1 MEPMDVGG
9 IERQRYGVF
18 NFRPMADGL
27 VLPFAAQCTH
37 RAPGRGESARRL
49 SWVLGLTALVMCA
62 EAAGGLVAHSLALL
76 ADAGHML
83 ADVAAIALAL
93 FAARMAR
100 LPATPER
107 TFGYLRIE
115 ILAAL
120 ANGAVLFAIVVG
132 IAIEAV
138 SRLRHP
144 APVNAPVLLG
154 IATLGLGANVVAAR
168 ILHHGH
174 QHSLNQRA
182 VFLHVVGD
190 VLASLAAV
198 VAGGLILATGW
209 TPADPILSLAISLLV
224 LVSAGRVVRES
235 VDVLLETA
243 PAHIPLAAVHERL
256 ASVPGVSSV
265 HDLHVWTVTSG
276 VVAMSGHL
284 VVRDPAANQRV
295 LEEVQGRM
303 GAFGISHVTV
313 QVEREQVCD

>member
-1 MEPMDVGG
+1 
-9 IERQRYGVF
+9 
-18 NFRPMADGL
+18 MADGL
-27 VLPFAAQCTH
+27 ILPFAAQCTH
-37 RAPGRGESARRL
+37 RVPGRGESARRL

-132 IAIEAV
+132 IAIEALT
-138 SRLRHP
+138 RLRHP

-154 IATLGLGANVVAAR
+154 IAALGLGANVVAAR

-174 QHSLNQRA
+174 NHSLNQRA

-190 VLASLAAV
+190 LLGSLAAL
-198 VAGGLILATGW
+198 VAGVIILATGW
-209 TPADPILSLAISLLV
+209 TPADPVLSLAISLLV
-224 LVSAGRVVRES
+224 LVSAWRLVRES

-243 PAHIPLAAVHERL
+243 PAHIPLAAVHARL

-284 VVRDPAANQRV
+284 VVRDPGDHQRV
-295 LEEVQGRM
+295 LEQVQGRM
-303 GAFGISHVTV
+303 GEFGIGHVTV
-313 QVEREQVCD
+313 QVEQEQVCD

>member
-1 MEPMDVGG
+1 
-9 IERQRYGVF
+9 
-18 NFRPMADGL
+18 MADGL

-100 LPATPER
+100 RPATPER
-107 TFGYLRIE
+107 TFGYLRME

-144 APVNAPVLLG
+144 APVNATVLLG
-154 IATLGLGANVVAAR
+154 IATLGLGANLVAAR

-190 VLASLAAV
+190 LLGSLAAV
-198 VAGGLILATGW
+198 VAGVLILAIRW

-224 LVSAGRVVRES
+224 LVSAGRLVRES

-284 VVRDPAANQRV
+284 VVRDPGDHQRV
-295 LEEVQGRM
+295 LEQVQDRM
-303 GAFGISHVTV
+303 GEFGIGHVTV

>member
-1 MEPMDVGG
+1 
-9 IERQRYGVF
+9 
-18 NFRPMADGL
+18 MADGL

-62 EAAGGLVAHSLALL
+62 EAAGGVVAHSLALL

-107 TFGYLRIE
+107 TFGYLRME

-132 IAIEAV
+132 IALEAV

-144 APVNAPVLLG
+144 TAVNAPVLLG
-154 IATLGLGANVVAAR
+154 IAALGFAANVVAAR

-174 QHSLNQRA
+174 DHSLNQRA
-182 VFLHVVGD
+182 AFLHVVGD
-190 VLASLAAV
+190 LLGSLAALL
-198 VAGGLILATGW
+198 AGGIILLTHW

-224 LVSAGRVVRES
+224 LVSAWRLVRES
-235 VDVLLETA
+235 VDVLLEAA
-243 PAHIPLAAVHERL
+243 PAHIPLAAVHDRL

-284 VVRDPAANQRV
+284 VVRDPADNQRV
-295 LEEVQGRM
+295 LEQVQGRM
-303 GAFGISHVTV
+303 GEFGIGHVTV
-313 QVEREQVCD
+313 QVEREPTCD

>member
-1 MEPMDVGG
+1 
-9 IERQRYGVF
+9 
-18 NFRPMADGL
+18 MADGL

-83 ADVAAIALAL
+83 ADVGAIGLAL

-107 TFGYLRIE
+107 TFGYLRME

-120 ANGAVLFAIVVG
+120 ANGAVLFAIVVA
-132 IAIEAV
+132 IAFEAM

-144 APVNAPVLLG
+144 AHVNAPVLLA
-154 IATLGLGANVVAAR
+154 IAAVGFAANVVAAR

-174 QHSLNQRA
+174 DHSLNQRA
-182 VFLHVVGD
+182 AFLHVVGD
-190 VLASLAAV
+190 LLGSLAAL
-198 VAGGLILATGW
+198 VAGGVILATGW
-209 TPADPILSLAISLLV
+209 APADPILSLAISLLV
-224 LVSAGRVVRES
+224 LVSAWRLVRES
-235 VDVLLETA
+235 VDVLLEAA

-256 ASVPGVSSV
+256 ASLPGVSSV

-284 VVRDPAANQRV
+284 VVRDPGDHQRV
-295 LEEVQGRM
+295 LEQVQDRM
-303 GAFGISHVTV
+303 GAFGIGHVTV

>member
-1 MEPMDVGG
+1 
-9 IERQRYGVF
+9 
-18 NFRPMADGL
+18 
-27 VLPFAAQCTH
+27 
-37 RAPGRGESARRL
+37 
-49 SWVLGLTALVMCA
+49 
-62 EAAGGLVAHSLALL
+62 
-76 ADAGHML
+76 
-83 ADVAAIALAL
+83 
-93 FAARMAR
+93 
-100 LPATPER
+100 
-107 TFGYLRIE
+107 
-115 ILAAL
+115 
-120 ANGAVLFAIVVG
+120 
-132 IAIEAV
+132 
-138 SRLRHP
+138 
-144 APVNAPVLLG
+144 VLLG

-190 VLASLAAV
+190 LLGSLAAV
-198 VAGGLILATGW
+198 VAGGLILATHW

-224 LVSAGRVVRES
+224 LVSAGRLVRES

-295 LEEVQGRM
+295 LEVAQERM
-303 GAFGISHVTV
+303 TALGIQHVTV
-313 QVEREQVCD
+313 QMEQDPTCN

>member
-1 MEPMDVGG
+1 
-9 IERQRYGVF
+9 
-18 NFRPMADGL
+18 MADGL

-49 SWVLGLTALVMCA
+49 TWVLGLTALVMCA

-83 ADVAAIALAL
+83 ADVGAIGLAL

-107 TFGYLRIE
+107 TFGYLRME

-120 ANGAVLFAIVVG
+120 ANGAVLFAIVVA
-132 IAIEAV
+132 IAFEAM

-144 APVNAPVLLG
+144 THVNAPVLLA
-154 IATLGLGANVVAAR
+154 IAAVGFAANVVAAR

-174 QHSLNQRA
+174 DHSLNQRA
-182 VFLHVVGD
+182 AFLHVVGD
-190 VLASLAAV
+190 LLGSLAAL
-198 VAGGLILATGW
+198 VAGGVILATGW

-224 LVSAGRVVRES
+224 LVSAWRLVRES
-235 VDVLLETA
+235 VDVLLEAA

-284 VVRDPAANQRV
+284 VVRDPGDHQRV
-295 LEEVQGRM
+295 LEQVQDRM
-303 GAFGISHVTV
+303 GAFGIGHVTV

>member
-1 MEPMDVGG
+1 
-9 IERQRYGVF
+9 
-18 NFRPMADGL
+18 MADEL

-83 ADVAAIALAL
+83 ADVGAIGLAL

-107 TFGYLRIE
+107 TFGYLRME

-120 ANGAVLFAIVVG
+120 ANGAVLFAIVVA
-132 IAIEAV
+132 IAFEAM

-144 APVNAPVLLG
+144 AHVNAPVLLA
-154 IATLGLGANVVAAR
+154 IAAVGFAANVVAAR

-174 QHSLNQRA
+174 YHSLNQRA
-182 VFLHVVGD
+182 AFLHVVGD
-190 VLASLAAV
+190 LLGSLAAL
-198 VAGGLILATGW
+198 VAGGVILATGW
-209 TPADPILSLAISLLV
+209 TPADPLLSLAISLLV
-224 LVSAGRVVRES
+224 LVSAWRLVRES
-235 VDVLLETA
+235 VDVLLEAA

-256 ASVPGVSSV
+256 ATVPGVSSV

-284 VVRDPAANQRV
+284 VVRDPGDHQRV
-295 LEEVQGRM
+295 LEQVQDRM
-303 GAFGISHVTV
+303 GKFGIGHVTV

>member
-1 MEPMDVGG
+1 
-9 IERQRYGVF
+9 
-18 NFRPMADGL
+18 MADGL

-49 SWVLGLTALVMCA
+49 TWVLGLTALVMCA

-83 ADVAAIALAL
+83 ADVGAIGLAL

-107 TFGYLRIE
+107 TFGYLRME

-120 ANGAVLFAIVVG
+120 ANGAVLFAIVVA
-132 IAIEAV
+132 IAFEAM

-144 APVNAPVLLG
+144 THVNAPVLLA
-154 IATLGLGANVVAAR
+154 IAAVGFAANVVAAR

-174 QHSLNQRA
+174 DHSLNQRA
-182 VFLHVVGD
+182 AFLHVVGD
-190 VLASLAAV
+190 LLGSLAAL
-198 VAGGLILATGW
+198 VAGGVILATGW
-209 TPADPILSLAISLLV
+209 TPPDPILSLAISLLV
-224 LVSAGRVVRES
+224 LVSAWRLVRES
-235 VDVLLETA
+235 VDVLLEAA

-284 VVRDPAANQRV
+284 VVRDPGDHQRV
-295 LEEVQGRM
+295 LEQVQDRM
-303 GAFGISHVTV
+303 GAFGIGHVTV